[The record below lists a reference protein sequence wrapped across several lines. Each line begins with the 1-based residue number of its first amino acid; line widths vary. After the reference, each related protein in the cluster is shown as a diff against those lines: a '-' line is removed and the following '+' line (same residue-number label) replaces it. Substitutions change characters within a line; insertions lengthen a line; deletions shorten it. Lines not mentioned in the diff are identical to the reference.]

1 MKLPNVFRLT
11 HLHSTLTHTCSFQ
24 LKPAAHR
31 HGPAHHRA
39 RSAGGM
45 EPGKASQTPACPS
58 LRRRCVRCAWTRPTF
73 LWSLLSHSLSLSPY
87 VSVMGE
93 QREGIKCQA
102 ASGQPRCGSRGVRTR
117 HGGVWAALGL
127 GDMMVQKAP
136 GGPLGCPH
144 TAPGPQPPAKGSPV
158 RRVRDSGERAGL
170 RQPRPTVDTA
180 KVSFLSVSR
189 VHQGGHRTLL
199 TLLSTDGGSVS
210 TRELCISAR
219 RYSGE

>member
-1 MKLPNVFRLT
+1 M
-11 HLHSTLTHTCSFQ
+11 
-24 LKPAAHR
+24 
-31 HGPAHHRA
+31 
-39 RSAGGM
+39 
-45 EPGKASQTPACPS
+45 
-58 LRRRCVRCAWTRPTF
+58 
-73 LWSLLSHSLSLSPY
+73 
-87 VSVMGE
+87 
-93 QREGIKCQA
+93 
-102 ASGQPRCGSRGVRTR
+102 RTR

-144 TAPGPQPPAKGSPV
+144 TAPRPRPPAKGAPV

>member
-1 MKLPNVFRLT
+1 MFFSTETCSPQRRARPPQGPVCRRDGAGRGFVFREKRHRLRPARACGDAASGVPGPGP
-11 HLHSTLTHTCSFQ
+11 LFSGLSF
-24 LKPAAHR
+24 
-31 HGPAHHRA
+31 
-39 RSAGGM
+39 
-45 EPGKASQTPACPS
+45 
-58 LRRRCVRCAWTRPTF
+58 
-73 LWSLLSHSLSLSPY
+73 HSLSLSPY
-87 VSVMGE
+87 MSVMGE

-144 TAPGPQPPAKGSPV
+144 TAPRPRPPAKGSPV
-158 RRVRDSGERAGL
+158 RRVTDSGEQAGL